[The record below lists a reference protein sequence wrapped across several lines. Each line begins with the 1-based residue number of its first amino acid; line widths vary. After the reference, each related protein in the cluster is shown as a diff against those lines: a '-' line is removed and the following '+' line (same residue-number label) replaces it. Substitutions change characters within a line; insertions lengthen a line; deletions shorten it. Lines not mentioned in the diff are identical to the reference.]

1 LLNGGFAQEID
12 IMRKALFGLL
22 SLGALTFAAPAS
34 SQVYFGSGPGGFEVG
49 VGGPHYGRYYDD
61 DWRWRH
67 RHFRGAYAYG
77 GDCRVVRERI
87 ETPSGRIVFRSRRE
101 CF

>member
-1 LLNGGFAQEID
+1 
-12 IMRKALFGLL
+12 MRKVLFGLL

-34 SQVYFGSGPGGFEVG
+34 SQVYFGAGPGGVG
-49 VGGPHYGRYYDD
+49 VGIGSPGYGRYYDD

-67 RHFRGAYAYG
+67 RRYGGAYAYG
-77 GDCRVVRERI
+77 GDCRVVRERV
-87 ETPSGRIVFRSRRE
+87 ETPSGRVIFRSRRE

>member
-1 LLNGGFAQEID
+1 
-12 IMRKALFGLL
+12 MRKLLFGML
-22 SLGALTFAAPAS
+22 SLGALTFAAPAL
-34 SQVYFGSGPGGFEVG
+34 SQVYFGAGPGGVEVG

-67 RHFRGAYAYG
+67 RRFGDGYAYG
-77 GDCRVVRERI
+77 GNCRVIRERI
-87 ETPSGRIVFRSRRE
+87 ETPSGRVILKSRRE